1 MEEPAPTKTF
11 RIKPISMVLQLV
23 LVPILSL
30 ALNWVYAVALFVLI
44 TLIRFFQTLEIYADT
59 VVIKSTGKKI
69 LRKDEII
76 GLERGNAFR
85 GGTYVLTES
94 GKHWSVVPCGTLFAR
109 PTPAELDELWVA
121 IKS

>member
-1 MEEPAPTKTF
+1 MEKENPIKTF

-23 LVPILSL
+23 LVPIL
-30 ALNWVYAVALFVLI
+30 AFAINWPAAVALFVVI
-44 TLIRFFQTLEIYADT
+44 TLIRLFQTLEIYTDT
-59 VVIKSTGKKI
+59 VVIKSTGKTV

-76 GLERGNAFR
+76 GLERGNVIR
-85 GGTYVLTES
+85 GGTYVVTEG